1 MADETIKVLVTPRED
16 SPRNQILTT
25 KGANE
30 PNIQTVE
37 MPWWL
42 QVLVR
47 ASRAGLMAL
56 SGSFSGLN
64 IYEVATGVDINPL
77 LMALIGA
84 GGAFISSALWNSLEL
99 TQKWDT
105 SRPGMR
111 G

>member
-16 SPRNQILTT
+16 SPRNQLLTT
-25 KGANE
+25 KGAHE
-30 PNIQTVE
+30 PNIQTVSME
-37 MPWWL
+37 WWK

-47 ASRAGLMAL
+47 AARAGLMAL
-56 SGSFSGLN
+56 AGSFSGLN

-84 GGAFISSALWNSLEL
+84 GGAFASSTLWNTLEL
-99 TQKWDT
+99 TAEWDT